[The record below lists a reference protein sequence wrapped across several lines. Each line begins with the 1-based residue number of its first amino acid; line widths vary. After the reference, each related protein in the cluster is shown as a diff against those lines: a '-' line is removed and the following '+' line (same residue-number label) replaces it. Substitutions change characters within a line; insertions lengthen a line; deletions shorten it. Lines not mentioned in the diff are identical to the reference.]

1 MTDEQIEREKEMR
14 ETKETLDFYQVITD
28 ILDVFIATEIGG
40 AVEYNNE
47 VIAAYITSLN
57 CHLHFFDAN
66 TKEEI
71 YQQFTDD
78 ILNGYP
84 VWQMVKLPEWTKRM
98 VEKTFAAEQAD
109 ALEKAKKK
117 YKCLTCKFY
126 EEKKSELGT
135 RRFCHNEKCD
145 VNKGFGRFELN
156 RFQRTKGLLREL
168 RCRCK
173 LYEKEVAE

>member
-1 MTDEQIEREKEMR
+1 MSVFY
-14 ETKETLDFYQVITD
+14 ETASAALDLYEVITD
-28 ILDVFIATEIGG
+28 VLNVFISTEIGTE
-40 AVEYNNE
+40 VEFDND
-47 VIAAYITSLN
+47 VIANYINSWSCAT
-57 CHLHFFDAN
+57 HFFDAR
-66 TKEEI
+66 TKEDI

-84 VWQMVKLPEWTKRM
+84 VWQMMKLPEWTKRM

-126 EEKKSELGT
+126 EENHTEFGVL
-135 RRFCHNEKCD
+135 RLCHNKECD
-145 VNKGFGRFELN
+145 VNKTDFRPV
-156 RFQRTKGLLREL
+156 RRSKGVLQKL

-173 LYEKEVAE
+173 LYERSD